1 MKKNYFFNDYSLMYK
16 IIFFIILILF
26 IINII
31 YVYSTKKNKIIT
43 IKNSTYFGQSK
54 YGFNLIIDKDNNVYQ
69 VKNSIYYL
77 FFNYAE
83 LYQQLEIN
91 KTYESHL
98 IVTGQHL
105 KKKYGLTVNYI
116 KRDKLKIAKPD
127 AIVMHPGPI
136 NRGVEIESKV
146 ADGPQSV
153 ILKQVSNGIAV
164 RMAVMAMAMQKQ
176 GTV

>member
-26 IINII
+26 IINVI

-91 KTYESHL
+91 KTYNITYYGYRIPFINAYPNIINAS
-98 IVTGQHL
+98 IV
-105 KKKYGLTVNYI
+105 N
-116 KRDKLKIAKPD
+116 
-127 AIVMHPGPI
+127 
-136 NRGVEIESKV
+136 N
-146 ADGPQSV
+146 
-153 ILKQVSNGIAV
+153 
-164 RMAVMAMAMQKQ
+164 
-176 GTV
+176 